1 MSVKKV
7 PILEDFS
14 WQLPVID
21 KDLSAS
27 PTTPTKGH
35 RYIIA
40 ATGSGLWT
48 GHTGDIALC
57 TVGGGSPSWEFV
69 TKSEGMIVWVEDE
82 NIFYFYDGS
91 NWITSIGL
99 FDIDINGDLEPV
111 ISVQSDNNYELDGN
125 GDIQPKV

>member
-1 MSVKKV
+1 VSTKKV

-14 WQLPVID
+14 WQLPVKD
-21 KDLSAS
+21 KDLYTPPGS
-27 PTTPTKGH
+27 PVKGD

-40 ATGSGLWT
+40 ATGSGLWS

-69 TKSEGMIVWVEDE
+69 IKSEGMKVWVEDE
-82 NIFYFYDGS
+82 DIYYFYDGS

-111 ISVQSDNNYELDGN
+111 TSIQSDNNYELDGN
-125 GDIQPKV
+125 DDIMPKA